1 MHKKIGV
8 ISIKQLGI
16 AVLVCLGLT
25 LFSFSLHIFPG
36 TNTMVNYEDNNPK
49 NENLIVT
56 DGFLPWAVDYHHQLL
71 EFKKRP
77 VAVFLIEKF
86 TKIFNVRISLA
97 FVFVNFF
104 FQFLGGLLVYYLS
117 RLYHYLHKEA
127 ILSVVAYF
135 FSFSI
140 LLAYFI
146 PIATVD
152 EPVQYFFI
160 LLSFVALQKKQ
171 RLFFIVFFTMASISR
186 ETSLLLLPVIVLFFM
201 ELDLKRL
208 SSQRLQV
215 LKVVVVSGLPVLIYI
230 IYSIWF
236 YKENPQL
243 VEETKTLF
251 SQKFT
256 YYKTKNFLDF
266 EHTIQ
271 TLLSIISVNLLPLFL
286 IFYFR
291 TKHQVSILESKIF
304 YAFWITFGIN
314 FIMVI
319 LSAYVEE
326 SRVLTLPYLILFPI
340 FGKILNEVIQ
350 FNKPFL
356 KYLLNWKNILLLV
369 VVVATSTWKLFKLG
383 SKLTNYKPHENL
395 NLFVEYN
402 TLAVL
407 FIVLVL
413 LYNRFSVKTKLP
425 QQENSQITK

>member
-1 MHKKIGV
+1 M
-8 ISIKQLGI
+8 ISTKEISVT
-16 AVLVCLGLT
+16 VLICLGLT
-25 LFSFSLHIFPG
+25 LFSFCLHVLPF
-36 TNTMVNYEDNNPK
+36 TNTMINYIGVGEQRI
-49 NENLIVT
+49 ENQIVQ
-56 DGFLPWAVDYHHQLL
+56 DGFLTWAVDYHHHLL

-77 VAVFLIEKF
+77 IAIFLMEKF
-86 TKIFNVRISLA
+86 AQIFNVRISLA

-104 FQFLGGLLVYYLS
+104 LQFLGGLLVYYLS
-117 RLYHYLHKEA
+117 RLYQNQHKEA
-127 ILSVVAYF
+127 LLSAVFYF

-160 LLSFVALQKKQ
+160 LLSFLALQKKQ
-171 RLFFIVFFTMASISR
+171 HLFFIVFFTMATISR
-186 ETSLLLLPVIVLFFM
+186 ETSLLLLPIIVLFFM

-208 SSQRLQV
+208 ASQKFQV
-215 LKVVVVSGLPVLIYI
+215 LKVAVISGLPVLIYI

-251 SQKFT
+251 SQKFS

-266 EHTIQ
+266 DHSIQ
-271 TLLSIISVNLLPLFL
+271 TLMSIISVNLLPIFL
-286 IFYFR
+286 IIYYR
-291 TKHQVSILESKIF
+291 IKHQVSPLESKLF
-304 YAFWITFGIN
+304 SAFWITFSIN
-314 FIMVI
+314 FVLVI

-340 FGKILNEVIQ
+340 FGKILNKVIR
-350 FNKPFL
+350 FNKAFF
-356 KYLLNWKNILLLV
+356 KYLFNWKNILFLIAVTTL
-369 VVVATSTWKLFKLG
+369 SWKLFKLG

-402 TLAVL
+402 TLAIL

-425 QQENSQITK
+425 QQDNS